1 MLSDRMVGFDYA
13 PRTRVVFGPGIVD
26 RLGTLAVGLGGNRA
40 LLVTDKGLAEAG
52 HEQHGLDA
60 LQSAGLE
67 VTVFDDVH
75 SNPTTDDVERCAA
88 AAREADVNLIVG
100 LGGGSSMDCAK
111 GCNFLV
117 SCGGRLEDYWGIGKA
132 TGPMLPMIAVPTTAG
147 TGSEAQSFAL
157 IADSRTHMKMA
168 CGDRRAAFAIA
179 LLDPVLTLTQPRF
192 VKAVTGVDAL
202 SHAIETYVT
211 RKRNPISQVF
221 SRAAWQQIG
230 AHFPTVCREPD
241 DLDVRRP
248 MQLDIQ
254 ARAAMQLG
262 AHWAGAAIENSMLGA
277 AHSLANPLSAHFDLT
292 HGVAIGVMLPHV
304 IRFNAPAAGGLYG
317 ELAADVGLC
326 EPDDP
331 QAAEQL
337 ATFVRD
343 LTELAELPGTLAA
356 CGVDAS
362 LIPTMATEAAKQ
374 WTAQF
379 NPRPVDA
386 ASLEELY
393 RCALNDG

>member
-1 MLSDRMVGFDYA
+1 
-13 PRTRVVFGPGIVD
+13 
-26 RLGTLAVGLGGNRA
+26 
-40 LLVTDKGLAEAG
+40 
-52 HEQHGLDA
+52 
-60 LQSAGLE
+60 
-67 VTVFDDVH
+67 
-75 SNPTTDDVERCAA
+75 
-88 AAREADVNLIVG
+88 
-100 LGGGSSMDCAK
+100 
-111 GCNFLV
+111 
-117 SCGGRLEDYWGIGKA
+117 
-132 TGPMLPMIAVPTTAG
+132 
-147 TGSEAQSFAL
+147 
-157 IADSRTHMKMA
+157 
-168 CGDRRAAFAIA
+168 
-179 LLDPVLTLTQPRF
+179 